1 MKWFFCMVP
10 ILVLLNPAELYPS
23 IKCNSRVLPDIP
35 TERDSVC
42 IETCIYNWSG
52 SLIDSSLT
60 ITGNDILITY
70 TATGPSVEPHLVVRK
85 NHIGLLP
92 GGAYRLITTGYFL
105 KKGSGTMDTTNR
117 SRDTVSFEVL
127 PAAANPPRVV
137 GYTLFIGYQY
147 VDDFHPRRSYF
158 YWNGDTL
165 TIGMAFYYG
174 LFADKFFTG
183 IRQSSDTIV
192 VDIVDTTFSGATMFN
207 GYVAVTSLAPV
218 PQSTHQVMIRM
229 SNWSPYSNYFDPN
242 FHQFIADPHYR
253 GIGLSF
259 RKPGSPEFVLCPN
272 DTMYMDFWVQSPF
285 LDTLKILGIGPNP
298 HYRPRGT
305 ERLFIHDL
313 NHGNA
318 LIEDWESYDKNDWS
332 YVLAQENGRI
342 VFDTVCN
349 AAGDHWIRMTYANDN
364 NEPVRGFYYRTL
376 DPEMTSSSNLPYVRV
391 FGSVK
396 EPDSAV
402 SGIIKR
408 SESLGSG
415 LTDPMVSYSGS
426 QIAVRFYVPDTR
438 SINRPGKLKATVTD
452 IQGKLIRVLGCKEI
466 NLFGNSFAINWDK
479 RGMRNNPVPKGV
491 YIVRLLSATRSYGS
505 MVVVR

>member
-1 MKWFFCMVP
+1 MKWFFSMVS

-52 SLIDSSLT
+52 SLIDSSLA

-92 GGAYRLITTGYFL
+92 GGAYRLITAGYFL
-105 KKGSGTMDTTNR
+105 KKGSGTVDTTNR

-127 PAAANPPRVV
+127 PAAATPPLVV
-137 GYTLFIGYQY
+137 GYTLCIGYEY

-158 YWNGDTL
+158 CWNGDTL

-174 LFADKFFTG
+174 AYASTFFAG

-192 VDIVDTTFSGATMFN
+192 IDIVDTTLNQALAFN
-207 GYVAVTSLAPV
+207 GYIAVTSLAPV
-218 PQSTHQVMIRM
+218 PQLTHHVRFRRC
-229 SNWSPYSNYFDPN
+229 NWGPYSNYFDPD
-242 FHQFIADPHYR
+242 FHQFIADPHSR
-253 GIGLSF
+253 GLGLSF
-259 RKPGSPEFVLCPN
+259 RKPGTSEFLLCPN
-272 DTMYMDFWVQSPF
+272 DTMYMDFLIQSPF
-285 LDTLKILGIGPNP
+285 LDTLRILGFGPNP
-298 HYRPRGT
+298 YYRLRGT

-313 NHGNA
+313 NLGNA
-318 LIEDWESYDKNDWS
+318 LIEDWESYDKNDWI
-332 YVLAQENGRI
+332 YVLAQENDQI
-342 VFDTVCN
+342 IFDTVCN

-364 NEPVRGFYYRTL
+364 NDPVRGFYYKTL
-376 DPEMTSSSNLPYVRV
+376 DQEMTSSSELPYVRV
-391 FGSVK
+391 FGAVK

-408 SESLGSG
+408 SESMGSG
-415 LTDPMVSYSGS
+415 LTAPMISYTRS
-426 QIAVRFYVPDTR
+426 QIAVRFYLPDTR
-438 SINRPGKLKATVTD
+438 SINRPGKLNATVTD
-452 IQGKLIRVLGCKEI
+452 IQGKLIRMLGCKEI
-466 NLFGNSFAINWDK
+466 NSFGNSIAINWDK

-491 YIVRLLSATRSYGS
+491 YIVRLLSATKSYGS